1 MLAWKTLLTGTLS
14 ASRAIPSPQ
23 KTRFPNS
30 ALNSLTCGLFGF
42 VAFDVDVLLQWNV
55 ASIRAPS
62 HLALFGALLQ
72 PGRVAE
78 PEILVVPPAPARPPP
93 RDRWADLQQLC
104 VRPGW
109 ATLHDFVRVFGLG
122 GRQGLKS
129 AAGKVS
135 KRLRDSE
142 FTVDDY
148 THGIGRPLKVGR
160 LMDLKRCYAALQ

>member
-1 MLAWKTLLTGTLS
+1 MEAARREKSRLGACRVVAFLL
-14 ASRAIPSPQ
+14 RRPSGI
-23 KTRFPNS
+23 TFDGGNH
-30 ALNSLTCGLFGF
+30 AGAFGF

-62 HLALFGALLQ
+62 HLALFGALLEL
-72 PGRVAE
+72 GCVAE
-78 PEILVVPPAPARPPP
+78 PEILIVPPAPARPPP

-104 VRPGW
+104 VRPGC
-109 ATLHDFVRVFGLG
+109 ATLRDFVKVFGLS

-135 KRLRDSE
+135 KRLRDND
-142 FTVDDY
+142 FTVDDH
-148 THGIGRPLKVGR
+148 THGVGRPVKVGR